1 MENAMPKRKK
11 IALVLIILVLC
22 FIWGQSLLDGEASSR
37 ESGFVF
43 QLVYPFLY
51 RVFGEV
57 DATEHLL
64 RKLAH
69 FMEYAALGCSL
80 SLYFGYDQKSVLKG
94 MNVALLAALFDETIQ
109 LFSVSR
115 GPQISDIWLDFSGA
129 VTGILIF
136 SVCFFAVVRIR
147 NHSAEKK
154 SSDPSARS

>member
-1 MENAMPKRKK
+1 MPKRKK
-11 IALVLIILVLC
+11 IALTLIILTLC
-22 FIWGQSLLDGEASSR
+22 FIWGQSLLDGETSSR

-43 QLVYPFLY
+43 QLIYPFLY
-51 RVFGEV
+51 HVFGEV

-80 SLYFGYDQKSVLKG
+80 SLYFGYEQKSILKG

-115 GPQISDIWLDFSGA
+115 GPQLSDIWLDFSGA
-129 VTGILIF
+129 VTGILLF
-136 SVCFFAVVRIR
+136 SACFWAFVHIR
-147 NHSAEKK
+147 DHAAQKNRR
-154 SSDPSARS
+154 DPSVPS